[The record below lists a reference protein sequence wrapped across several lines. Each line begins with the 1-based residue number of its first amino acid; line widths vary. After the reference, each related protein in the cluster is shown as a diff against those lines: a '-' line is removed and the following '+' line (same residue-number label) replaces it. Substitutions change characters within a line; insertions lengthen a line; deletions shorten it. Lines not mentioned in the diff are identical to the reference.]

1 MRSFDSHCFWYVLLL
16 LITINI
22 DVFLSC
28 VWIILSY
35 NPLTFC
41 IKDIWLTFNQI
52 SCMQFSRYNIRLT
65 HLTSR
70 LNFYKPMGLSGL
82 EPPTSRLSGVRS
94 NQLSYKPILKSF
106 DFSGDEEIR
115 TLDPLLARQVL
126 SQLSYIPIIWRPP
139 ALPHRLQ
146 CSTIGRLRLNRRV
159 RDFPSQ
165 YYALSVTK

>member
-1 MRSFDSHCFWYVLLL
+1 
-16 LITINI
+16 
-22 DVFLSC
+22 
-28 VWIILSY
+28 
-35 NPLTFC
+35 
-41 IKDIWLTFNQI
+41 
-52 SCMQFSRYNIRLT
+52 
-65 HLTSR
+65 
-70 LNFYKPMGLSGL
+70 MGLSGL

-146 CSTIGRLRLNRRV
+146 CSTIGRLGLNRRV
-159 RDFPSQ
+159 RDGNGCVPQAHRRQKYRYPIMSFHIDNSTVKHIHLLCLP
-165 YYALSVTK
+165 LERR